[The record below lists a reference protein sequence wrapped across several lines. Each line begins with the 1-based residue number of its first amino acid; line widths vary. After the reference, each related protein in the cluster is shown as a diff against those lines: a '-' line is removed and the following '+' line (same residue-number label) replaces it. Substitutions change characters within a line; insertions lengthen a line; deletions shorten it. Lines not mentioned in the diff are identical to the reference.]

1 MCVFCEIAKGN
12 IPCYKVYEDDFVI
25 SFLDLNPA
33 TKGHT
38 LVVPKKHID
47 NIFSLSTTDAMT
59 ISKAVVHVSNLLK
72 EKLNVQNLNVVNNNG
87 ALAGQSVMHLHVHI
101 IPRYENDQV
110 IINKTQTSP
119 TKVEL
124 ETILKEI
131 KG

>member
-12 IPCYKVYEDDFVI
+12 MPCYKVYEDDFVI

-47 NIFSLSTTDAMT
+47 NIFSLSTTDAMA

>member
-12 IPCYKVYEDDFVI
+12 IPCYKVYEDDSVI

-47 NIFSLSTTDAMT
+47 NIFSLSTTDAMA
-59 ISKAVVHVSNLLK
+59 ISKAVVNVSNLLK

-87 ALAGQSVMHLHVHI
+87 TLAGQSVMHLHIHI

>member
-47 NIFSLSTTDAMT
+47 NIFSLSTTDAMA
-59 ISKAVVHVSNLLK
+59 ISKAAVHVSNLLK

>member
-1 MCVFCEIAKGN
+1 MA
-12 IPCYKVYEDDFVI
+12 
-25 SFLDLNPA
+25 
-33 TKGHT
+33 
-38 LVVPKKHID
+38 
-47 NIFSLSTTDAMT
+47 

-72 EKLNVQNLNVVNNNG
+72 KKLNVQNLNVVNNNG